1 MRTSGISLAV
11 LSLLSMAPAAHA
23 DDRFGCMAE
32 DRRLKM
38 AVHVEFSQ
46 ALGGRLSHLTGRLGI
61 ADPAAPEGL
70 GARRLTSQMRAQS
83 WGEPGLLMVRLFDD
97 ETDSRALDVTLVA
110 TAAGPGETRM
120 NGHYTIRSIPA
131 EGPTYVVSGALFCQ
145 QEPER
150 TALLKMY
157 PSEAE

>member
-1 MRTSGISLAV
+1 MRTSGISLAA
-11 LSLLSMAPAAHA
+11 LSLLSMASAAHA

-38 AVHVEFSQ
+38 AVKIEFSGD
-46 ALGGRLSHLTGRLGI
+46 LGGRLSHLAGRLGI
-61 ADPAAPEGL
+61 ADPAAPGGL
-70 GARRLTSQMRAQS
+70 EARRLTSQMRSQI

-97 ETDSRALDVTLVA
+97 ETDRNSLDVTLVA
-110 TAAGPGETRM
+110 TAARPGETRM
-120 NGHYTIRSIPA
+120 NGHYTIRFTPPKGA
-131 EGPTYVVSGALFCQ
+131 PYEVSGALFCR

>member
-1 MRTSGISLAV
+1 MRMSGIAVAV
-11 LSLLSMAPAAHA
+11 LSLLSALPAAAA

-38 AVHVEFSQ
+38 AVKMEFSGD
-46 ALGGRLSHLTGRLGI
+46 LGGRLVHLAGRLGI
-61 ADPAAPEGL
+61 DDPAAPEGL
-70 GARRLTSQMRAQS
+70 AARRLTSQMRSQS
-83 WGEPGLLMVRLFDD
+83 WGEQGLVMVRLFDD
-97 ETDSRALDVTLVA
+97 ETDRRILDVTLVA
-110 TAAGPGETRM
+110 AAASPGETRM
-120 NGHYTIRSIPA
+120 SGHYTIRSIPSK
-131 EGPTYVVSGALFCQ
+131 GTPYVVSGALFCQ